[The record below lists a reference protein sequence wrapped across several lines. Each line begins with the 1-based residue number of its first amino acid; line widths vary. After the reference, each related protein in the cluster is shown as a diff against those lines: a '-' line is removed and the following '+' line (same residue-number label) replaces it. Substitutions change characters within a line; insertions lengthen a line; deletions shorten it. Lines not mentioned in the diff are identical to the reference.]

1 MIIIIQ
7 KYFEVR
13 QRRGFESKAELQ
25 ETDFRRQ
32 IRFAF
37 KAHEKRQNSD
47 SDAVG
52 QKGRMSFFLNI
63 FRKKD
68 IRPFWPTKQVGNAN
82 PHYKEVSL
90 PIGQKAHTEKS
101 VKSRNAGQA
110 MEKREPCYADRRD
123 VNCQKPLW
131 RTVWC
136 VLKHL
141 KNTAREHRAL
151 LLIGV

>member
-1 MIIIIQ
+1 MC
-7 KYFEVR
+7 
-13 QRRGFESKAELQ
+13 
-25 ETDFRRQ
+25 
-32 IRFAF
+32 
-37 KAHEKRQNSD
+37 
-47 SDAVG
+47 
-52 QKGRMSFFLNI
+52 FFLNI

-68 IRPFWPTKQVGNAN
+68 IRPFWPSKQVGNAN
-82 PHYKEVSL
+82 QHYKEVSL

-101 VKSRNAGQA
+101 VKTTNAGQA
-110 MEKREPCYADRRD
+110 KEKREPCYADGRD
-123 VNCQKPLW
+123 VNYQKPLW